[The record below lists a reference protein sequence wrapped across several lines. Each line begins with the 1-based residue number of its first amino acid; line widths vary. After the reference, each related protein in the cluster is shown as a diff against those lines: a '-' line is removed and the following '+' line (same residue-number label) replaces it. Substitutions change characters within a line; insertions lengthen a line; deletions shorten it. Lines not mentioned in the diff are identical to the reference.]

1 MVNKILPFTVVW
13 EFHQYSRTNQQ
24 LINVAAFTAWVNI
37 IFSLKL
43 FYVGDLAMDVE
54 ENHLH
59 CVDNVKTFTECF
71 LFSLETQ
78 HTIG

>member
-1 MVNKILPFTVVW
+1 MASTCLG
-13 EFHQYSRTNQQ
+13 EH
-24 LINVAAFTAWVNI
+24 
-37 IFSLKL
+37 SLGLKS
-43 FYVGDLAMDVE
+43 FDAGDLAVDLAE
-54 ENHLH
+54 DHLH